1 MRTPSYTTE
10 AFETTREGL
19 RLVGT
24 RFTPREPNGVPVI
37 LSHGFL
43 GRRRDMARYARA
55 LASWGYTAFTFDFAG
70 GGLRTE
76 SDGKLR
82 DMSVMTERAD
92 LFSVMDYVK
101 QVPDV
106 DCSKLVLMGY
116 SQGGFVSALAAAAR
130 PQEVSRLILFS
141 PALCIPDDARS
152 GQMMFFQFDPQHVP
166 DTVSAMRGRLTIGR
180 ELIETAQGLDAMEAI
195 RTYRGPVLIVHG
207 TADRIVN
214 YTYAERAKAAYGDN
228 ARLLLVDGADHGFK
242 RAEDAI
248 AKDALRRFVIGE

>member
-24 RFTPREPNGVPVI
+24 RFVPRDPNGVPVI

-43 GRRRDMARYARA
+43 GRQRDMARYGKAM
-55 LASWGYTAFTFDFAG
+55 ASWGYTAFTFDFSG

-76 SDGKLR
+76 SDGRLQ
-82 DMSVMTERAD
+82 DMSVLTERAD
-92 LFSVMDYVK
+92 LMAIMDHVK
-101 QVPDV
+101 QDPTV
-106 DCSKLVLMGY
+106 DYGKLVLMGY
-116 SQGGFVSALAAAAR
+116 SQGGFVSALTAAAR
-130 PQEVSRLILFS
+130 PEEVAKLVLFS
-141 PALCIPDDARS
+141 PALCIPDDARN
-152 GQMMFFQFDPQHVP
+152 GQMMFFQFDPKNVP
-166 DTVSAMRGRLTIGR
+166 DTVSALRGRLTIGR
-180 ELIETAQGLDAMEAI
+180 ELIETAQALDAMEAI

-248 AKDALRRFVIGE
+248 AKDALRRFVIGA

>member
-1 MRTPSYTTE
+1 MRTPSYTIE
-10 AFETTREGL
+10 AFETTRECL

-24 RFTPREPNGVPVI
+24 RFVPRDPNGVPII

-43 GRRRDMARYARA
+43 GRQRDMARYAKA

-76 SDGKLR
+76 SDGRLQ
-82 DMSVMTERAD
+82 DMSVLTERAD

-101 QVPDV
+101 QDPTV
-106 DCSKLVLMGY
+106 DYSKLILMGY

-130 PQEVSRLILFS
+130 PEEVSRLVLFS

-166 DTVSAMRGRLTIGR
+166 DTVSALRGRLVIGR
-180 ELIETAQGLDAMEAI
+180 ALIETAQGLDAMEAI
-195 RTYRGPVLIVHG
+195 RVYRGPVLIVHG
-207 TADRIVN
+207 TADHIVN
-214 YTYAERAKAAYGDN
+214 CAYAEWAKAAYGDN
-228 ARLLLVDGADHGFK
+228 ARLLLIEGADHGFK
-242 RAEDAI
+242 RADDAI
-248 AKDALRRFVIGE
+248 AKPALRAFILGA